1 MEMLRDSLSG
11 LAALRQRLRPP
22 RNLNDAARWQLAL
35 REVSRQRLIAQRLAR
50 WMIDDEFAAPARVM
64 PPSQAPRDALR
75 IPLAR
80 RGAHPGLEAGKRTNV
95 RLAATALHGV
105 VIAPHRPLSFCR
117 AVGPMTEARGYAWGM
132 ELRAGCGVPAIGGGS
147 CILANA
153 LFGLAVQR
161 GWRIVERHAH
171 SVALADAGTL
181 DATIAYPY
189 LDLRFAPR
197 DGIAVLD
204 VQVRGDVL
212 VIGVHHDAPALRVEL
227 ARAQREDATTRTTRI
242 ARKVWRGD
250 ALVED
255 AVVVDDVQRLAEEL
269 RTCMDCGQ
277 TACHARVELPAVAR

>member
-1 MEMLRDSLSG
+1 MSREPHL
-11 LAALRQRLRPP
+11 LAALRQRARPP

-50 WMIDDEFAAPARVM
+50 WALDAEFAAPARVM
-64 PPSQAPRDALR
+64 PPPTPRDALR

-105 VIAPHRPLSFCR
+105 VITPRRPLSFWR
-117 AVGPMTEARGYAWGM
+117 AVGAMTEARGYAWGM
-132 ELRAGCGVPAIGGGS
+132 ELRAGCGVPAIGGGA
-147 CILANA
+147 CVLANA
-153 LFGLAVQR
+153 LFGLAVER

-171 SVALADAGTL
+171 SVALAEPDML

-197 DGIAVLD
+197 DGVAVLD

-212 VIGVHHDAPALRVEL
+212 VIGVHHDAPALRVAL
-227 ARAQREDATTRTTRI
+227 ARAQHEDATTRTTKI

-250 ALVED
+250 ALIED
-255 AVVVDDVQRLAEEL
+255 AVIVDDVQRLSETL
-269 RTCMDCGQ
+269 RTCLDCGQ